1 MTTESQTE
9 TLIKELITRFT
20 AECETLER
28 EIQSES
34 QKGLEDWLLVE
45 ACKDYDTIELDGE
58 ITGKSHRKK
67 FKALRDKKRNT
78 EKMIVGLQ
86 ALLEIAQTP
95 EGEKLR
101 KKFEAEREK
110 YQI

>member
-1 MTTESQTE
+1 MTDTASADI
-9 TLIKELITRFT
+9 LIGKSIARLT
-20 AECETLER
+20 AETEALER

-34 QKGLEDWLLVE
+34 EKALEDWLLVE

-58 ITGKSHRKK
+58 LTGKAHRKK
-67 FKALRDKKRNT
+67 FKTLREKKRNI
-78 EKMIVGLQ
+78 EKMIVALR
-86 ALLEIAQTP
+86 ALLETAPTS

-110 YQI
+110 YQL